1 MQYLRKFS
9 GIPPLATFLVCICL
23 GGVSIYSSLPTQA
36 AQTPPLVHITLL
48 GTTDLHGH
56 IAPLDYYTNK
66 PAQLGL
72 AKIATLIRRV
82 RTEQPNVLLLDSGD
96 IIQGTPLAYYFAR
109 KDTDRPN
116 PMILAMNALGY
127 DAAAVGNH
135 EFNFGLDALWKAKR
149 EAHFPILAANI
160 KQTYKSSPQHFDPYI
175 IKQIAGVRVAIVGF
189 VTPVIPQWEIPAN
202 YSGYEFEKIVDA
214 ARRVIPELRKRADV
228 VVVLAHSGLGPDLAT
243 GTGGEPYDLPD
254 ENAVLA
260 LAEQVPG
267 IDVILFGHTHLELRE
282 RIINGVLLTQ
292 AKNWGAS
299 LARVD
304 LALSRAADGHWQ
316 ITSKHA
322 AVLPVSEQIPPDPR
336 IVELA
341 VPYERAT
348 QAYLDTPVAT
358 SAQEMRGTT
367 ARIEDEPLVDLI
379 HAVQMEA
386 GHADVSMGG
395 MLFTGAIIP
404 KGRVTVRQIASLYI
418 YENYLYTI
426 EMNGA
431 QLREALEHAA
441 SFFQSWPL
449 PAGEPVRL
457 PSFSVDSAEGVNY
470 TIDLRLPTGHR
481 IVGLT
486 FKGKPLTD
494 PQKLR
499 VALNNYRYA
508 GGDNYTVYKGLP
520 IVYRS
525 SEEIRDLIIE
535 HLTRTRV
542 VPTTTDHNWRIE
554 PPEAVEALRRTALE
568 EERRVSSSLDASHE
582 RGFVT
587 IPLPQSSL
595 GGDLLTRPGNN
606 FGLTEGN

>member
-1 MQYLRKFS
+1 MWSPRKIHRIAV
-9 GIPPLATFLVCICL
+9 GLVVAAGVCL
-23 GGVSIYSSLPTQA
+23 GGGSIHFWISAQA
-36 AQTPPLVHITLL
+36 PPAVRITLL

-56 IAPLDYYTNK
+56 IEPLDYYSNK

-72 AKIATLIRRV
+72 AKIATLINRV
-82 RTEQPNVLLLDSGD
+82 RSAQPNVLLLDSGD
-96 IIQGTPLAYYFAR
+96 TIQGTPLAYYFAR

-116 PMILAMNALGY
+116 PMMLAMNALGY

-135 EFNFGLDALWKAKR
+135 EFNFGLDVLSKVKR

-160 KQTYKSSPQHFDPYI
+160 KQTYKSGPLYFEPYI

-189 VTPVIPQWEIPAN
+189 VTPVIPQWEIPPN
-202 YSGYEFEKIVDA
+202 YKGYEFENIVDA
-214 ARRVIPELRKRADV
+214 ARRVIPEVRKRADV
-228 VVVLAHSGLGPDLAT
+228 VVVLAHSGLGPDPAT
-243 GTGGEPYDLPD
+243 GAGGTSYDLPN
-254 ENAVLA
+254 ENAILA

-267 IDVILFGHTHLELRE
+267 IDVILFGHTHQEVPE
-282 RIINGVLLTQ
+282 RIVSGVLLAQ
-292 AKNWGAS
+292 AKLWGES

-304 LALSRAADGHWQ
+304 LELSRAADGHWQ
-316 ITSKHA
+316 INSKHSS
-322 AVLPVSEQIPPDPR
+322 VIPVTEQIPPDPK

-341 VPYERAT
+341 APYERAT

-386 GHADVSMGG
+386 GHADVSMSG
-395 MLFTGAIIP
+395 MLFTGAVIP
-404 KGRVTVRQIASLYI
+404 KGQVTVRQIASLYI

-426 EMNGA
+426 GMNGA

-441 SFFQSWPL
+441 SFLQPWPL
-449 PAGEPVRL
+449 PAGQAIRL
-457 PSFSVDSAEGVNY
+457 PTFSFDSAEGVDY

-486 FKGKPLTD
+486 FKGSPLTD
-494 PQKLR
+494 NQKLR
-499 VALNNYRYA
+499 VAVNNYRYA

-525 SEEIRDLIIE
+525 TEEIRDLIIE
-535 HLTRTRV
+535 HLTRARV
-542 VPTTTDHNWRIE
+542 VPTVSDHNWHIE
-554 PPEAVEALRRTALE
+554 PQEAFMALRRAALDE
-568 EERRVSSSLDASHE
+568 EKRANSASNMLPGEFFVFPSLTVRNRAPLLAIQQHDFARRPEID
-582 RGFVT
+582 
-587 IPLPQSSL
+587 
-595 GGDLLTRPGNN
+595 
-606 FGLTEGN
+606 